1 MSQRS
6 RLNMIVVQALVLSLM
21 LAMLGRL
28 FYLQVA
34 SGLKYQNDALSI
46 QSRDIVTPAVR
57 GAIVDDTGAPMA
69 IDRPGMV
76 ITVDRSILGKMPDK
90 GEAVLKRVA
99 KLIGIKYGDLYIRTR
114 LCGELPI
121 AKRTGCWNGTL
132 YQPVPVT
139 KEATEAQALK
149 ILENSDIFP
158 GIGAAPVPIR
168 SYPALSGEN
177 AAHILGYVGSV
188 TAEDLTNTTKQYYQN
203 ETVGKTGLEFQ
214 YDKYLQGIPGVKTVI
229 VDRTEN
235 VTSTA
240 TQTNPIPGNNLVTN
254 INAKLQAATE
264 KALASTVLS
273 ARAQGNKADS
283 GAAIVMDVHTGRV
296 LAMASYPTYD
306 PNMWQKGLTTA
317 QAQALF
323 SDADGVP
330 ALSRAIDGE
339 YAPASTFKVLS
350 VVAASHAGYNLNAN
364 YNCPY
369 SVKFGNQIFHNDDSQ
384 SQGTMS
390 LQTAIAVSCDTIWYQ
405 IGYDQWVKDGGLTP
419 KKNPND
425 YFFKNAALFGIGQP
439 TGIDLPS
446 EASGRLPDRA
456 WKLAYYKQN
465 KNFYCNYT
473 SRARPSDLTP
483 FLIAVAKE
491 DCTDG
496 YIVRAGDAV
505 NFAIGQGDALITPI
519 QMTDI
524 YAAIANGG
532 TLYTPEVARAV
543 VKPDGTTIEN
553 YKPQSRGK
561 IPASASTLNFL
572 HAALRSVTT
581 SGTAASVFAS
591 YPVAVSGKTGTGQVQ
606 GRNANGTAKDP
617 TSWFASYAPSNKPEY
632 AVVMMVSQGGYGAST
647 SAVGVKE
654 IYDSIFGV
662 VGNKVIPA
670 KAIFPSG
677 APPTGIP
684 TIDLQS
690 ATLKKANTVKKV
702 NTAKTT
708 KTVKKP

>member
-6 RLNMIVVQALVLSLM
+6 RLNLIVVEVLILSLM

-34 SGLKYQNDALSI
+34 AGLKYQNAALSI
-46 QSRDIVTPAVR
+46 QSRQIVTPAVR
-57 GAIVDDTGAPMA
+57 GAIVDDTGLPMA
-69 IDRPGMV
+69 EDQPGMV
-76 ITVDRSILGKMPDK
+76 ITVERSVLDKMPDDGK
-90 GEAVLKRVA
+90 AVLTRVA
-99 KLIGIKYGDLYIRTR
+99 KLIGVTYPDIYVRTR
-114 LCGELPI
+114 LCGELPVSQ
-121 AKRTGCWNGTL
+121 RVGCWDGTL
-132 YQPVPVT
+132 YQPIPVT
-139 KEATEAQALK
+139 KEATVSQALK
-149 ILENSDIFP
+149 ILENSDTYP
-158 GIGAAPVPIR
+158 GISATPVPIR
-168 SYPALSGEN
+168 SYPSLAGEN

-188 TAEDLTNTTKQYYQN
+188 TSQDLADTSKQYYLN
-203 ETVGKTGLEFQ
+203 ETIGKTGLEYQ
-214 YDKYLQGIPGVKTVI
+214 YDQYLEGTPGVKTVI
-229 VDRTEN
+229 VDRTEAI
-235 VTSTA
+235 TSTA
-240 TQTNPIPGNNLVTN
+240 TETDPVPGDDLVTN

-273 ARAQGNKADS
+273 ARAQGNVADS

-306 PNMWQKGLTTA
+306 PNIWQKGLTPA
-317 QAQALF
+317 QATALF
-323 SDADGVP
+323 SASDGVP

-364 YNCPY
+364 YSCPY
-369 SVKFGNQIFHNDDSQ
+369 SIKFGNQTFHNDDTSV
-384 SQGTMS
+384 QGEMS

-425 YFFKNAALFGIGQP
+425 YFFKNAAAFGMGQP

-456 WKLAYYKQN
+456 WKLAYYKAN
-465 KNFYCNYT
+465 KNFYCNYQKE
-473 SRARPSDLTP
+473 ARPSDLTP
-483 FLIAVAKE
+483 FLIAIAKE

-496 YIVRAGDAV
+496 YVLRAGDAI
-505 NFAIGQGDALITPI
+505 NFAIGQGDALMTPI

-532 TLYTPEVARAV
+532 TLYRPEVARAV
-543 VKPDGTTIEN
+543 VKPDGTVVEN
-553 YKPQSRGK
+553 YQPDVNAK
-561 IPASASTLNFL
+561 IPASPSTINFL
-572 HAALRSVTT
+572 HGALRAVVT
-581 SGTAASVFAS
+581 SGTAEPVFGN
-591 YPVAVSGKTGTGQVQ
+591 YPIPVSGKTGTGQVQ
-606 GRNANGTAKDP
+606 GRNANGTTKDP

-654 IYDSIFGV
+654 IYNALFGV
-662 VGNKVIPA
+662 TGNTVNPKD
-670 KAIFPSG
+670 AIFPSG
-677 APPTGIP
+677 APPSYIP
-684 TIDLQS
+684 KVDPKN
-690 ATLKKANTVKKV
+690 AVVK
-702 NTAKTT
+702 T
-708 KTVKKP
+708 P

>member
-6 RLNMIVVQALVLSLM
+6 RLNLIVVQVLVLSLM

-34 SGLKYQNDALSI
+34 AGLKYQSAALNI

-57 GAIVDDTGAPMA
+57 GAIVDDTGLPMA
-69 IDRPGMV
+69 MDRPGMV
-76 ITVDRSILGKMPDK
+76 ITVDRSALAKMPDTGK
-90 GEAVLKRVA
+90 AVLQRVA
-99 KLIGIKYGDLYIRTR
+99 KLIGIKYSDLYVRTR

-121 AKRTGCWNGTL
+121 AKRVGCWNGTL

-139 KEATEAQALK
+139 KEATVAQALK
-149 ILENSDIFP
+149 ILENPDIFP
-158 GIGAAPVPIR
+158 GINAISVPIR
-168 SYPALSGEN
+168 SYPSLAGEN

-188 TAEDLTNTTKQYYQN
+188 TAQDLANTSKQYYQN
-203 ETVGKTGLEFQ
+203 ETIGKTGLEFQ
-214 YDKYLQGIPGVKTVI
+214 YDQYLQGIPGIKTVI

-235 VTSTA
+235 ITSTA
-240 TQTNPIPGNNLVTN
+240 TTTPPVAGNNLVTN

-264 KALASTVLS
+264 KALAASVLS

-283 GAAIVMDVHTGRV
+283 GAAIVMDVNTGRV

-306 PNMWQKGLTTA
+306 PNIWQKGLTTA

-330 ALSRAIDGE
+330 ALSRAIDGT
-339 YAPASTFKVLS
+339 YAPASTFKALS
-350 VVAASHAGYNLNAN
+350 VVAASHAGYNLNGT
-364 YNCPY
+364 YSCPY
-369 SVKFGNQIFHNDDSQ
+369 SVKFGTQTFHNDDTKV
-384 SQGTMS
+384 QGNMS

-405 IGYDQWVKDGGLTP
+405 IGYDQWVRDGGLRP
-419 KKNPND
+419 KSNAND
-425 YFFKNAALFGIGQP
+425 YFFKNAALFGVGKP

-446 EASGRLPDRA
+446 EASGRLPDRS
-456 WKLAYYKQN
+456 WKLAYYKAN

-505 NFAIGQGDALITPI
+505 NFAIGQGDVLMTPI
-519 QMTDI
+519 QMTDM
-524 YAAIANGG
+524 YAAVANGG
-532 TLYTPEVARAV
+532 TLFKPEVARAI
-543 VKPDGTTIEN
+543 VKPDGTVLQEF
-553 YKPQSRGK
+553 KPQVNGK
-561 IPASASTLNFL
+561 IPASSSTLDFL
-572 HAALRSVTT
+572 HGALRAVATT
-581 SGTAASVFAS
+581 GTAAAIFAN
-591 YPVAVSGKTGTGQVQ
+591 YPIEVSGKTGTGQVQ

-647 SAVGVKE
+647 SAVGVKD
-654 IYDSIFGV
+654 IYDALFGV
-662 VGNKVIPA
+662 TGNTVDPK
-670 KAIFPSG
+670 KAVFPNG
-677 APPTGIP
+677 APPAALP
-684 TIDLQS
+684 NID
-690 ATLKKANTVKKV
+690 VKNAKV
-702 NTAKTT
+702 TT
-708 KTVKKP
+708 P

>member
-6 RLNMIVVQALVLSLM
+6 RLNLIVVQVLVLSLM

-28 FYLQVA
+28 FYLQIA
-34 SGLKYQNDALSI
+34 AGLKYQNAAHDI

-57 GAIVDDTGAPMA
+57 GAIVDDTGLPMVL
-69 IDRPGMV
+69 DRPGMV
-76 ITVDRSILGKMPDK
+76 ITVDRSALAKMPDQGK
-90 GEAVLKRVA
+90 AVLQRVA
-99 KLIGIKYGDLYIRTR
+99 KLIGITYSDLHVRTR

-121 AKRTGCWNGTL
+121 AKRVGCWNGTL

-139 KEATEAQALK
+139 KEATQAQALK
-149 ILENSDIFP
+149 ILENPDIFP
-158 GIGAAPVPIR
+158 GINATPVPIR
-168 SYPALSGEN
+168 SYPSLAGEN

-188 TAEDLTNTTKQYYQN
+188 TAQDLANSNNKYYQN
-203 ETVGKTGLEFQ
+203 QTIGKTGLEFQ
-214 YDKYLQGIPGVKTVI
+214 YDKYLQGIPGIKTVI
-229 VDRTEN
+229 VDRTES
-235 VTSTA
+235 VTSTSTTSEPVA
-240 TQTNPIPGNNLVTN
+240 GNNLVTN

-264 KALASTVLS
+264 KALEASVLS

-296 LAMASYPTYD
+296 LAMASYPAYD
-306 PNMWQKGLTTA
+306 PNIWQKGLTTA
-317 QAQALF
+317 QATALF

-330 ALSRAIDGE
+330 ALSRAIDGT

-350 VVAASHAGYNLNAN
+350 VVAASHAGYNLNGT
-364 YNCPY
+364 YSCPY
-369 SVKFGNQIFHNDDSQ
+369 SVKFGTQTFHNDDTKV
-384 SQGTMS
+384 QGNMS

-405 IGYDQWVKDGGLTP
+405 IGYDQWVKDGGLSP
-419 KKNPND
+419 KSNPND
-425 YFFKNAALFGIGQP
+425 FFFKNAALFGVGKP

-456 WKLAYYKQN
+456 WKLAYYKAN

-505 NFAIGQGDALITPI
+505 NFAIGQGDVLMTPI
-519 QMTDI
+519 QMTDV

-532 TLYTPEVARAV
+532 TLYKPEVARAV
-543 VKPDGTTIEN
+543 VKPDGTVVQEFA
-553 YKPQSRGK
+553 PQVNGK
-561 IPASASTLNFL
+561 IPASSSTLDFL
-572 HAALRSVTT
+572 HGALRAVAT
-581 SGTAASVFAS
+581 SGTAAPIFAN
-591 YPVAVSGKTGTGQVQ
+591 YPIPVSGKTGTGQVQ

-647 SAVGVKE
+647 SAVGVKD
-654 IYDSIFGV
+654 IYDALFGV
-662 VGNKVIPA
+662 TGNSVDPK
-670 KAIFPSG
+670 KAVFPSG
-677 APPTGIP
+677 APPSDLP
-684 TIDLQS
+684 TIDLKN
-690 ATLKKANTVKKV
+690 AKV
-702 NTAKTT
+702 TT
-708 KTVKKP
+708 P

>member
-6 RLNMIVVQALVLSLM
+6 RLNLIVVQVLVLSLM

-28 FYLQVA
+28 FYLQIA
-34 SGLKYQNDALSI
+34 AGLKYQNAAHDI

-57 GAIVDDTGAPMA
+57 GAIVDDTGLPMVL
-69 IDRPGMV
+69 DRPGMV
-76 ITVDRSILGKMPDK
+76 ITVDRSALSKMPDQGK
-90 GEAVLKRVA
+90 AVLQRVA
-99 KLIGIKYGDLYIRTR
+99 KLIGITYSDLYVRTR

-121 AKRTGCWNGTL
+121 AKRVGCWNGTL

-139 KEATEAQALK
+139 KEATQAQALK
-149 ILENSDIFP
+149 ILENPDIFP
-158 GIGAAPVPIR
+158 GINATPVPIR
-168 SYPALSGEN
+168 SYPSLAGEN

-188 TAEDLTNTTKQYYQN
+188 TAQDLATTNNKYYQN
-203 ETVGKTGLEFQ
+203 QTIGKTGLEFQ
-214 YDKYLQGIPGVKTVI
+214 YDKYLQGIPGIKTVI
-229 VDRTEN
+229 VDRTES
-235 VTSTA
+235 VTSTSTTSEPVA
-240 TQTNPIPGNNLVTN
+240 GNNLVTN

-264 KALASTVLS
+264 QALAASVLS

-283 GAAIVMDVHTGRV
+283 GAAIVMDVNTGRV

-306 PNMWQKGLTTA
+306 PNIWQKGLTTA
-317 QAQALF
+317 QATALF

-330 ALSRAIDGE
+330 ALSRAIDGT

-350 VVAASHAGYNLNAN
+350 VVAASHAGYNLNGT
-364 YNCPY
+364 YSCPY
-369 SVKFGNQIFHNDDSQ
+369 SVKFGTQTFHNDDTKV
-384 SQGTMS
+384 QGNMS

-405 IGYDQWVKDGGLTP
+405 IGYDQWVKDGGLRP
-419 KKNPND
+419 KSNPND
-425 YFFKNAALFGIGQP
+425 FFFKNAALFGVGKP

-456 WKLAYYKQN
+456 WKLAYYKAN

-473 SRARPSDLTP
+473 TRARPSDLTP

-505 NFAIGQGDALITPI
+505 NFAIGQGDVLMTPI
-519 QMTDI
+519 QMTDV

-532 TLYTPEVARAV
+532 TLYKPEVARAV
-543 VKPDGTTIEN
+543 VKPDGTVVQEFA
-553 YKPQSRGK
+553 PQVNGK
-561 IPASASTLNFL
+561 IPASSSTLDFL
-572 HAALRSVTT
+572 HGALRAVAT
-581 SGTAASVFAS
+581 SGTAAPIFAN
-591 YPVAVSGKTGTGQVQ
+591 YPIPVSGKTGTGQVQ

-647 SAVGVKE
+647 SAVGVKD
-654 IYDSIFGV
+654 IYDALFGV
-662 VGNKVIPA
+662 TGNTVDPK
-670 KAIFPSG
+670 KAVFPSG
-677 APPTGIP
+677 APPSDLP
-684 TIDLQS
+684 TIDLKN
-690 ATLKKANTVKKV
+690 AKV
-702 NTAKTT
+702 TT
-708 KTVKKP
+708 P